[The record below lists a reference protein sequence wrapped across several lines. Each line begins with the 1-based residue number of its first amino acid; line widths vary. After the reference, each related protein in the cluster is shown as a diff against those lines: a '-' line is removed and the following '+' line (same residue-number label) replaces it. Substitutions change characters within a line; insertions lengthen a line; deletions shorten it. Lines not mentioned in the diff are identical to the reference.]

1 MAAKPTRS
9 GTIVPC
15 YVNAAAKAVVLNR
28 MDKTDWGKPLFVNAP
43 SELKEVLWD
52 LLGKVLPTDKPSRT
66 IRFDLDTSLLED
78 YTIQTGP
85 NAGTDAWI
93 FEIGGESGAITMA
106 EFLSALVDTDRQTA
120 TAEDLKAI
128 EAFRT
133 ARGIK
138 ARTA

>member
-1 MAAKPTRS
+1 MAAKPNRS

-15 YVNAAAKAVVLNR
+15 YVNAAAKAVTLNR
-28 MDKTDWGKPLFVNAP
+28 MDKTEWGKPLFVNAP
-43 SELKEVLWD
+43 TELKEVLWD
-52 LLGKVLPTDKPSRT
+52 LLGKVVPTDKPTRT
-66 IRFDLDTSLLED
+66 IRFDLDTALLDD
-78 YTIQTGP
+78 YVIQSGP
-85 NAGTDAWI
+85 NAGTDAWVL
-93 FEIGGESGAITMA
+93 EIGGDTGAITMA

-133 ARGIK
+133 ARGLK